1 MQAQG
6 SEESTRSILAEFSYE
21 SASLDRGY
29 NNRTLYVNL
38 SEGTIASK
46 PVSQQMKDTFTGGR
60 GFGLKL
66 LWDAVKPE
74 TRWDDP
80 ENAIVIATGPLGG
93 TVVYPGAGK
102 SLVVSLSPLTNCVMD
117 SNVGGY
123 YGPLLKFSGWDA
135 IEIQGQADKD
145 VLVFVDGDRCRVTVE
160 EAPDGPLDT
169 HLLAEQVAA
178 LFADSERDKQAIS
191 TVSAGTGA
199 EHALFGCLNF
209 SWYDPRRGRMR
220 YKQAGRGGMGTVLRH
235 KRIKALVVKFS
246 GVKSGLNNPADP
258 ALLKEVGRRVN
269 EEMRRMDPIQNDMA
283 GAGTA
288 YLVSLM
294 NEHDLLPTH
303 NYKYGQHPEAE
314 KLAYPVFK
322 DLYTPAGVA
331 DGCWYGCTMACA
343 KAIDD
348 VKLRTGPYAG
358 RVVGIDGPEYETIAG
373 CGPNIGVFDPMW
385 VAEVNFYCDTYGFDT
400 ISFGT
405 SMAFVM
411 ECYEAGILDSEIT
424 GGLEL
429 CFGNAGAAMELLHQ
443 TARGEGFGRIFGQG
457 IRRMKKVFAEYGGD
471 PAFLQDIGMECK
483 GLEYSEY
490 VTKEGLAMQ
499 GGYGLALKGPQHDE
513 AWLIFM
519 DMVHNRIPTF
529 EDKAEA
535 LHYFPMWRTWF
546 GLNGL
551 CKIIWNDV
559 FPEGNEET
567 DEPDKIMEHVENFL
581 QFYRAMTGQ
590 EVTHQDLIVQ
600 SERVYNFQRVF
611 NLRMGHGQRADDAIP
626 YRSAG
631 PVTVEE
637 YESRAE
643 RYDKQLRE
651 LVGYDPVGKTSEEK
665 MVALRA
671 YREDQYEQ
679 LMDAAYKRR
688 GWTRDGVPTREKL
701 QALGIDFPE
710 VIDVVAPHLG

>member
-1 MQAQG
+1 MQVQQPQ
-6 SEESTRSILAEFSYE
+6 ENTRSVLAEFSYE
-21 SASLDRGY
+21 AAPLDRGY

-46 PVSQQMKDTFTGGR
+46 AVSQQMKDIFIGGR

-66 LWDAVKPE
+66 LWEAVTPE

-269 EEMRRMDPIQNDMA
+269 EEMRRTDPIQNDMA

-710 VIDVVAPHLG
+710 VLEVVEPHLP

>member
-1 MQAQG
+1 MQVQQPQ
-6 SEESTRSILAEFSYE
+6 ENTRSVLAEFSYE
-21 SASLDRGY
+21 AAPLDRGY

-46 PVSQQMKDTFTGGR
+46 AVSQQMKDIFIGGR

-66 LWDAVKPE
+66 LWEAVTPE